1 MSVKNLFKIEEIL
14 ERMAE
19 NYCHVNQFVGAQDVD
34 TLLGGIKE
42 DESDNL
48 LKKWNGSAIIIWFN
62 DVIERGNLWECI
74 YRAVNIKGD
83 ESLKVWFYTSK
94 KDEPIMII
102 PIEF

>member
-14 ERMAE
+14 KCMAD
-19 NYCHVNQFVGAQDVD
+19 NYCHVNKFIGAKDVD

-42 DESDNL
+42 DESDNQ

-62 DVIERGNLWECI
+62 NVIERGELWQYI
-74 YRAVNIKGD
+74 YRTVDIKGD

-102 PIEF
+102 PVEF

>member
-1 MSVKNLFKIEEIL
+1 MNVKNLFKIEELL
-14 ERMAE
+14 ECMAD
-19 NYCHVNQFVGAQDVD
+19 NYCHVNKFIGAQDVD

-42 DESDNL
+42 DKSDNL

-62 DVIERGNLWECI
+62 DKVERENLWKLI
-74 YRAVNIKGD
+74 YRAVDIKED

>member
-1 MSVKNLFKIEEIL
+1 MNVKNLFRIEELL
-14 ERMAE
+14 ECMAD
-19 NYCHVNQFVGAQDVD
+19 NYCHINKFIGAKDVD

-42 DESDNL
+42 EESDNL

-62 DVIERGNLWECI
+62 DVVERENLWQYI
-74 YRAVNIKGD
+74 YRGVDIKGD
-83 ESLKVWFYTSK
+83 ETLKVWFYTSR